1 MIDPAAPGI
10 WYASHA
16 VGRGRVVVGIATP
29 DFAAGSVVELPG
41 PPRHPAGWQ
50 IEAQVPVNG
59 RLPRRVLVSPEATPA
74 APLLWGVVAP
84 AGAGRGDQ
92 IDLVAFSTADA
103 PDGALLDPAAF
114 ARLHLSWGNQVGALR
129 WSPSSGVIGQIYV
142 APAHRRRGVAAKLV
156 LMAMGVRIAMG
167 WATLGSDGRLTDLGD
182 AWLSD
187 APAWWQRYIPARSAH
202 LPPMTPDDEA
212 VGVPSRNLLPD
223 RELPVR

>member
-16 VGRGRVVVGIATP
+16 VERGRVLVGIATP

-50 IEAQVPVNG
+50 VEAHVPIAG
-59 RLPRRVLVSPEATPA
+59 RLPRRVLVSPGAAPT

-92 IDLVAFSTADA
+92 VDLVAFSTADA
-103 PDGALLDPAAF
+103 PDGALLDSAAF
-114 ARLHLSWGNQVGALR
+114 ARLDLAWSNQVGALR

-156 LMAMGVRIAMG
+156 LMAVGIRIAMG
-167 WATLGSDGRLTDLGD
+167 WTTLGSDGRLTDLGD

-187 APAWWQRYIPARSAH
+187 APGWWQRYIPARSAH
-202 LPPMTPDDEA
+202 LPPMTPEEEA
-212 VGVPSRNLLPD
+212 VGIPARNLQPD
-223 RELPVR
+223 RELPAG